1 MAQRAH
7 RTTAQ
12 SPLVGLRGENDVVWD
27 ELLDRDDD
35 HDDDD
40 KDKPIHANPSTV
52 WLTKIV
58 SFKFV
63 SDGWVRRVWSMTA
76 CLTREDNDALSEI
89 LECFARIFKNILV
102 KFLR

>member
-1 MAQRAH
+1 M
-7 RTTAQ
+7 
-12 SPLVGLRGENDVVWD
+12 VWD

-35 HDDDD
+35 DDKDDDD
-40 KDKPIHANPSTV
+40 EKNRPIHVNPSTV

-76 CLTREDNDALSEI
+76 CVTREDNDALSEI
-89 LECFARIFKNILV
+89 VESFARMF
-102 KFLR
+102 